1 MRIRRLNP
9 KLQQSASNAE
19 ALKSPTYLPA
29 QTSKGSSKPAYSRI
43 PTPSKP
49 PGGEIY
55 SHAVYQKEGRRSV
68 LSSLGKRHTSLRK
81 NVEKSNGPDKGKAE
95 QMHLVQPSGKYS
107 DTRNHGNQYG
117 WETAPIRTPSQGQ
130 GIDENF
136 PSIPIPKNTAARM
149 PQRRS
154 HTMIPLPVSGSTPC
168 FSAVESN
175 RQCQFLSRNT
185 VDRTSKQT
193 MTSFP
198 VQQVKLPLGERPL
211 EKHTVDYNG
220 SVVRNPLPGHAKKLP
235 FRKVRTRSNSL
246 HQQPFPYG
254 QLTEAQSCTNK
265 ENIAFQPGG
274 EMNSNRNRWSNY
286 SENLRNIEKARLG
299 IHAVEPEEPVERH
312 IPSEFERGRQK
323 DQAERMVPRASSA
336 STRILCARQK
346 LTTHPGGTCQVSES
360 QPRQYWL
367 GRFMTLTNAFHYED
381 SFNEPDISTGFGML
395 SSYSR
400 PLKQP
405 DTDLSSYHI
414 KRAFMVL
421 ENVCTTE
428 QASASLRNFR
438 EEYIALHGSRW
449 MK

>member
-1 MRIRRLNP
+1 MSEKQNRKVSLISSLQILGRNTFGTRHNRQLCEEENTSKSADWNNNHKAGRIFSLGPPFQSTGRQPPPFGGFLSFQGKKATHPYRHVSLPVSVQGYSLGVSGIDGGIKSKEALEEKTKMRIRRLNP

-43 PTPSKP
+43 PTPS
-49 PGGEIY
+49 
-55 SHAVYQKEGRRSV
+55 
-68 LSSLGKRHTSLRK
+68 
-81 NVEKSNGPDKGKAE
+81 
-95 QMHLVQPSGKYS
+95 
-107 DTRNHGNQYG
+107 
-117 WETAPIRTPSQGQ
+117 
-130 GIDENF
+130 
-136 PSIPIPKNTAARM
+136 
-149 PQRRS
+149 
-154 HTMIPLPVSGSTPC
+154 
-168 FSAVESN
+168 
-175 RQCQFLSRNT
+175 
-185 VDRTSKQT
+185 
-193 MTSFP
+193 
-198 VQQVKLPLGERPL
+198 
-211 EKHTVDYNG
+211 
-220 SVVRNPLPGHAKKLP
+220 HAKKLP